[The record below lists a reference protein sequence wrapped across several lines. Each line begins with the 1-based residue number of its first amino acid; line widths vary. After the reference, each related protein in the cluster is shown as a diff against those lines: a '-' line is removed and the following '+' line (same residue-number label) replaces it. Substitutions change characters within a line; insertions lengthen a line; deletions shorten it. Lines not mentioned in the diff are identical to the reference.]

1 MGLRKRLTRQ
11 IAVWQQHGSEA
22 TKPRELAPL
31 RHLSYNR
38 EAATPSPSVPKGICP
53 VTSSPSPRVLISNI
67 MMLKERPRFDAAL
80 REMGYDPVWAEV
92 HQFMDEA
99 ACLAAVGDIDGWL
112 AGDDRISRAVLQAAL
127 PRLKVIAK
135 WGTGTDSI
143 DRAAAVDL
151 GVPVLNSPGAF
162 ADAVAE
168 VAFGLILMLTRHLAE
183 IDRAIRAGGWPKP
196 QGIELRGATLGMIG
210 RGAIG
215 GRIAELGAAFGMNVL
230 HHDPFVAGSIAPLE
244 LAARADIVCIA
255 CALTPE
261 NFHIVGRDFLAAMK
275 PGALVINVARG
286 PLVDEAALIAALQAG
301 QIAGA
306 GLDVFETEPV
316 AADNPLL
323 AMKNVVLSSHNANNG
338 LRAVEAVHANTL
350 RNLASVLG

>member
-1 MGLRKRLTRQ
+1 MSRAANLRRRRIFPKR
-11 IAVWQQHGSEA
+11 
-22 TKPRELAPL
+22 
-31 RHLSYNR
+31 R
-38 EAATPSPSVPKGICP
+38 EALVFPVEGSAIVTSPSK
-53 VTSSPSPRVLISNI
+53 PRVLISNI

-80 REMGYDPVWAEV
+80 REMGYEPVWADV
-92 HQFMDEA
+92 KQFMDEA
-99 ACLAAVGDIDGWL
+99 ECLAAVAEVDGWL
-112 AGDDRISRAVLQAAL
+112 AGDDRITRKVLQAAL

-143 DRAAAVDL
+143 DKVAAGDL

-168 VAFGLILMLTRHLAE
+168 VAIGLILMLSRHLAE

-215 GRIAELGAAFGMNVL
+215 GRIAELGAAFGMDVV
-230 HHDPFVAGSIAPLE
+230 HHDPFVAGSLSPLD

-261 NFHIVGRDFLAAMK
+261 NFHIVNADFLAAMK

-286 PLVDEAALIAALQAG
+286 PLVDEPALIAALQTG
-301 QIAGA
+301 RIAGA
-306 GLDVFETEPV
+306 GLDVFETEPL
-316 AADNPLL
+316 APDSPLL
-323 AMKNVVLSSHNANNG
+323 TMRNVVLSSHNANNG

>member
-1 MGLRKRLTRQ
+1 M
-11 IAVWQQHGSEA
+11 
-22 TKPRELAPL
+22 
-31 RHLSYNR
+31 
-38 EAATPSPSVPKGICP
+38 PS
-53 VTSSPSPRVLISNI
+53 SPRVLVSNI

-80 REMGYDPVWAEV
+80 RDMGYDPVWAPDHV
-92 HQFMDEA
+92 DYAQFLDEA
-99 ACLAAVGDIDGWL
+99 QCAGLVGNIDGWL

-143 DRAAAVDL
+143 DRAAAEAL

-168 VAFGLILMLTRHLAE
+168 VAIGLILMLTRHLGA

-196 QGIELRGATLGMIG
+196 RGVELRGATLGMIG

-215 GRIAELGAAFGMNVL
+215 GRIAELGQAFGMTVI
-230 HHDPFVAGSIAPLE
+230 HHDPFVPGSVAPLE
-244 LAARADIVCIA
+244 VAAGSDIVCLA

-261 NFHIVGRDFLAAMK
+261 NRHIVDAAFLAAMK
-275 PGALVINVARG
+275 PTAILANVARG
-286 PLVDEAALIAALQAG
+286 PLVDEAALVAALRAG
-301 QIAGA
+301 TIAGA
-306 GLDVFETEPV
+306 ALDVFEDEPV
-316 AADNPLL
+316 TRDNPLTC
-323 AMKNVVLSSHNANNG
+323 MDNVVLSSHNANNG

-350 RNLASVLG
+350 RNLGSVLAGCA